1 MNSKRKVI
9 GKKLSATAIAFGGGS
24 SQLLKNYSLPNLP
37 FSEIRRSTVGEA
49 KRRQKLDP
57 NYGKPNVLKNACQHI
72 DELLFRQE
80 QTDPDEVTIF
90 SLFTNN
96 DRGCSEEEI
105 DFLRSTI
112 PLLYHNQSFTVWL
125 LPQQYAS
132 LSLEKSFEYFLPLYV
147 GDC

>member
-1 MNSKRKVI
+1 M
-9 GKKLSATAIAFGGGS
+9 
-24 SQLLKNYSLPNLP
+24 
-37 FSEIRRSTVGEA
+37 GEA

-57 NYGKPNVLKNACQHI
+57 NYGKPHVLKNACQHV
-72 DELLFRQE
+72 DELLFQQE

-132 LSLEKSFEYFLPLYV
+132 LPLEKSFEHFLPLYV